1 MQTMSL
7 DQHQQ
12 QLKNQTLAN
21 IYGMFDKQNDNMRED
36 LKLAEANKLARQKL
50 YWEGLAK
57 EAAINK
63 DYVQANLYAEQAK
76 RVKTQMQADIA
87 NAAQSHASANAS
99 NAAAALSRDR
109 IGTSG
114 KEFGLITNPE
124 TGVAEQALIDVRTGN
139 PIATY
144 GPATPKQLG
153 TAGNKSAKD
162 MAYEALHDFNKAR
175 TYRDKETNEPR
186 FSRTVLQTQVDAMNE
201 AFGKAGL
208 PKYKKF
214 SLQKFDS
221 GYGDDMSDQDPL
233 DLVLPEN
240 ATRMD
245 IVNTLM
251 NDYGLTKK
259 EAVTWANTLD

>member
-1 MQTMSL
+1 MSL

-21 IYGMFDKQNDNMRED
+21 IYSMYDKQNDNQRED
-36 LKLAEANKLARQKL
+36 VKLAQANQLAQQKL

-76 RVKTQMQADIA
+76 RVGTQMQADVA
-87 NAAQSHASANAS
+87 NAAQSYASANAS
-99 NAAAALSRDR
+99 NASAALSRDR

-153 TAGNKSAKD
+153 TGGSKSSKD
-162 MAYEALHDFNKAR
+162 LAYEALDDFNKAR
-175 TYRDKETNEPR
+175 TYRDKETNEPKFGR
-186 FSRTVLQTQVDAMNE
+186 IVMQTQLDAMNE
-201 AFGKAGL
+201 AFTKAGL

-214 SLQKFDS
+214 SLQKLS
-221 GYGDDMSDQDPL
+221 TGLGDDMNDQAPL

-245 IVNTLM
+245 VVNSLM
-251 NDYGLTKK
+251 NDYGLSKK